1 MTWIHQTG
9 DLYECSNCGLI
20 EHIKPL
26 WTRCPICGEP
36 GKAKTIDDGFYQPLK
51 ADIIKAGRKPSEEEW
66 WAYAE
71 KLQQEAI
78 RIREEE
84 EKRR

>member
-1 MTWIHQTG
+1 MWIHQAG
-9 DLYECSNCGLI
+9 DLYECSNCGMI
-20 EHIKPL
+20 EHVKPL

-36 GKAKTIDDGFYQPLK
+36 GKAEKPKTIDDGPYVLK
-51 ADIIKAGRKPSEEEW
+51 ADIIKAGRKPDEEW
-66 WAYAE
+66 LAYME
-71 KLQQEAI
+71 RLQKEAV